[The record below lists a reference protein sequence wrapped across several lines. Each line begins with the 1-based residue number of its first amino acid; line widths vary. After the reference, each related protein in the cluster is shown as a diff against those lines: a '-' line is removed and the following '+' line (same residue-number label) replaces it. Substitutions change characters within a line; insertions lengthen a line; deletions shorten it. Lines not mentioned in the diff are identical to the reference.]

1 MLILMVVNVLMVCN
15 GLGLGRQSK
24 VVKVLYFPIT
34 TEVVGKSSRC
44 VQ

>member
-1 MLILMVVNVLMVCN
+1 MLILMFVNVLMVCN
-15 GLGLGRQSK
+15 GLGVGSQCK
-24 VVKVLYFPIT
+24 FVKVLYFIIT